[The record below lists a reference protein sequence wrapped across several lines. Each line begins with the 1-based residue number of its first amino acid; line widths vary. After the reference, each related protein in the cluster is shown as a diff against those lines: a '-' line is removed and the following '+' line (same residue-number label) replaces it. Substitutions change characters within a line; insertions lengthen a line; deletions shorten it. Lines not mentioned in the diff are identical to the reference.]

1 MQASTASNTRITSI
15 DALRGLTVA
24 AMLVVN
30 DAGDWGHVYTWL
42 EHAEWHGCTPADF
55 IFPFFLLI
63 VGISIELALGRP
75 LAAGAAP
82 GPLARG
88 VLLRGGRIVLLGLA
102 LHLAATLLLDGR
114 GFRLMGVLQRIG
126 ICFGAAGLA
135 AIYLRDAR
143 SQWAA
148 FSAILLGY
156 WALLAWGGPLLP
168 GLNLADRVDT
178 ALLGRLA
185 YQYDAASGL
194 AHDPEGVLST
204 MPALATV
211 LLGVRAG
218 AWLRSGQLHKLR
230 MAAVGALAL
239 GALWS
244 LVLPF
249 NKQLWTPSFVLWT
262 GGFGLLAVLAAHQL
276 IDQRGWPALGR
287 SLGVNAI
294 AAYAGS
300 WLATCLLEG
309 SGLMAP
315 LYQAL
320 FAPLTA
326 FVGPFLPSLLF
337 ALVFTGSFWL
347 LMRWFA
353 ARGWRV
359 VI

>member
-1 MQASTASNTRITSI
+1 MQASTASKTRISSI

-63 VGISIELALGRP
+63 VGISIELAVGRP
-75 LAAGAAP
+75 LDAGAAP
-82 GPLARG
+82 GPLARA
-88 VLLRGGRIVLLGLA
+88 VLVRGGRIVLLGLA

-143 SQWAA
+143 RQWAT

-185 YQYDAASGL
+185 YQYDASSGL

-204 MPALATV
+204 LPALATV

-218 AWLRSGQLHKLR
+218 AWLRSGQMGKLLL
-230 MAAVGALAL
+230 AGAGALAL
-239 GALWS
+239 GAAWS
-244 LVLPF
+244 LLLPF
-249 NKQLWTPSFVLWT
+249 NKQLWTSSFVLWT
-262 GGFGLLAVLAAHQL
+262 GGFGLLAVVAAHWL

-309 SGLMAP
+309 SGLMTP
-315 LYQAL
+315 LYRAL
-320 FAPLTA
+320 FAPLTPLA
-326 FVGPFLPSLLF
+326 GPFLPSLLF
-337 ALVFTGSFWL
+337 ALVFTGAFWL

-353 ARGWRV
+353 ARGWRIV
-359 VI
+359 V